1 MVVRVKKSYLAS
13 GVLSI
18 LLICLTLTIFE
29 IVFFFLI
36 AKPEVDIALKDMIN
50 SISKELSGK
59 LSITKSRLCTG
70 LNNNAKKTL
79 QENLLK
85 LLYNYELSLK
95 KNNKNV
101 IINIIFIFVLIFFG
115 IIYTL
120 QIIYNKST
128 IHNTSMYRRIDLSFV
143 PSTFFTILL
152 IIMFQIHFYLNIS
165 KHYKFVSFSEI
176 MEVIRDELQQNNT
189 GENANTTQNIVLN
202 TDPNLN
208 IPYDIIEEEDT
219 SNTIDIDNNNILNGN
234 TIGEENKGIG
244 GRAST
249 GNYITPSASLTQLH
263 NIFENQYFL

>member
-1 MVVRVKKSYLAS
+1 MVTRVKKSYLAS
-13 GVLSI
+13 GILSI

-29 IVFFFLI
+29 IIFFFLI
-36 AKPEVDIALKDMIN
+36 AKPEVDIALQDMIK
-50 SISKELSGK
+50 SISKELSSK
-59 LSITKSRLCTG
+59 LEVTKSALCEG
-70 LNNNAKKTL
+70 LKDDEKKTL

-115 IIYTL
+115 ITYTL

-128 IHNTSMYRRIDLSFV
+128 IHNTSIYKRIDWSFV

-152 IIMFQIHFYLNIS
+152 IIMFQIHFYFNIS
-165 KHYKFVSFSEI
+165 KNYRFVAFSEI

-189 GENANTTQNIVLN
+189 DETVNTNPSIVSNTDRILN
-202 TDPNLN
+202 TD
-208 IPYDIIEEEDT
+208 DIIEEEDI
-219 SNTIDIDNNNILNGN
+219 SNTIGTDNNNVLNGN
-234 TIGEENKGIG
+234 NVVMEESDTTIYNNI
-244 GRAST
+244 S
-249 GNYITPSASLTQLH
+249 PSESLTQLH